1 MFHHVLLL
9 GTNVQGIS
17 IYFIIFRFSIL
28 VCVVRLHSNSLY
40 SYRVALAYPTLS
52 APCLWRLQFGFNQA
66 ASPSRS
72 GSQFAHFTATV
83 NLRCARSSSCLQ
95 VLIFST
101 DKSPD
106 THILLPFSRKFHT
119 LNTPTHLWAYSNY
132 SLCSIKLGKSPTLQ
146 DRVASET
153 QSSRRPFILLE
164 CLTQH
169 GGILLTICRYLCYP
183 IPSTSMSSQ
192 VRQILGSSHRIWN

>member
-1 MFHHVLLL
+1 MRCAPSFKFTLLIPS
-9 GTNVQGIS
+9 GI
-17 IYFIIFRFSIL
+17 
-28 VCVVRLHSNSLY
+28 
-40 SYRVALAYPTLS
+40 AYPTLS
-52 APCLWRLQFGFNQA
+52 APCLWLQFGFNQA

-83 NLRCARSSSCLQ
+83 NLRCARSSFML
-95 VLIFST
+95 T
-101 DKSPD
+101 GAD
-106 THILLPFSRKFHT
+106 ILDGQIPGYSYTPPLFNEVPHT

-132 SLCSIKLGKSPTLQ
+132 TLCSIKLGKSAALQ

-169 GGILLTICRYLCYP
+169 GGSLLTICRYLCYP